1 LLGLG
6 AVLRADDFMIVPR
19 LTDETQE
26 VMLGLRLAREGIV
39 PLVGVQPYTGGM
51 FSGLVGMM
59 FLAVGPKIEA
69 GRLVALLAGTLT
81 ILPTWLL
88 ARELATSLW
97 GAGWR
102 SSLVGLLA
110 GLLLAVSGPHVVTS
124 SRIAYSN
131 SLTPLFTMTGLWLVQ
146 RSLRRRS
153 ALTFIEGGVTFG
165 LAIQTH
171 VSALTLGP
179 GVAVALLLPM
189 LAGLRRGEW
198 SAFWPRPWALLVAGG
213 GAVLMILNILVYN
226 LTVQSASVGRTELRI
241 GRYVGADPWSLDAWG
256 GRLLALLKATALA
269 IGSQI
274 SEVDAPATVL
284 GSPQVLVAVGLALVG
299 LWLVTRR
306 GLWLPLCVAVS
317 VLLFVSLLNSRIEP
331 IVPRVRHYATLVPL
345 GMVLI
350 AVAAGWLQAHAAGWH
365 RAQWAAQLAV
375 LLVPLALGV
384 GSLVGYHDYKIE
396 RLTRPEKNN
405 RAYLAVLKAVTDSG
419 STRERVYLDDRLQ
432 TVLTLS
438 GGRMLTHL
446 RYGFLVTRQ
455 EYEVVILSQ
464 MRLPVGERA
473 SASRRVILSAD
484 SVPVMAQLY
493 RLLPLPHDPG
503 EGAPVRAFRVF
514 PPSDAT
520 ASTPV
525 ESARPARR
533 ATAATTDAAQ
543 PARSRATR
551 PPRAPRNQ
559 RQPIR

>member
-1 LLGLG
+1 MEAVAICLLLGLG
-6 AVLRADDFMIVPR
+6 AALRADDFMVVPR

-39 PLVGVQPYTGGM
+39 PLVGVQPYTGGL
-51 FSGLVGMM
+51 FSGLVGLM

-88 ARELATSLW
+88 ARELAMSVW

-102 SSLVGLLA
+102 SSFVGLLA
-110 GLLLAVSGPHVVTS
+110 GLLLAVSGPHIVTS

-179 GVAVALLLPM
+179 GIAVALLLPM
-189 LAGLRRGEW
+189 LAGLRRGGW
-198 SAFWPRPWALLVAGG
+198 SAFWPRPWTLIVAAG
-213 GAVLMILNILVYN
+213 GAVLMILNILAYN

-241 GRYVGADPWSLDAWG
+241 GRYVGADPWSLDSWG
-256 GRLLALLKATALA
+256 GRLLALLKASALA
-269 IGSQI
+269 VGSQT
-274 SEVDAPATVL
+274 SEVESPVALL
-284 GSPQVLVAVGLALVG
+284 GSPQVLVAVGLALIG

-306 GLWLPLCVAVS
+306 GLWLPVCVVVS

-345 GMVLI
+345 GMALM
-350 AVAAGWLQAHAAGWH
+350 AVAVGWLHAHAASWQ
-365 RAQWAAQLAV
+365 RARHAVQLAV
-375 LLVPLALGV
+375 VLVPLTLGA
-384 GSLVGYHDYKIE
+384 GSLVGYNEYKAE

-405 RAYLAVLKAVTDSG
+405 TAYLAVLRAVAVSG
-419 STRERVYLDDRLQ
+419 SARERVYLDDQLV
-432 TVLTLS
+432 TVLTMS

-446 RYGFLVTRQ
+446 RYGFLVARQ
-455 EYEVVILSQ
+455 EYEVVALSQ
-464 MRLPVGERA
+464 TRLPVGERG
-473 SASRRVILSAD
+473 SASRRLILSAE
-484 SVPVMAQLY
+484 SVPAMAQQY
-493 RLLPLPHDPG
+493 RLVPLRGDPG
-503 EGAPVRAFRVF
+503 EGAPIRAFRAF
-514 PPSDAT
+514 TPGEASI
-520 ASTPV
+520 STPA
-525 ESARPARR
+525 ESARPSP
-533 ATAATTDAAQ
+533 T
-543 PARSRATR
+543 
-551 PPRAPRNQ
+551 PRPRNG
-559 RQPIR
+559 R

>member
-1 LLGLG
+1 VEAVAICLLLGLG
-6 AVLRADDFMIVPR
+6 AALRADDFMVVPR

-39 PLVGVQPYTGGM
+39 PLVGVQPYTGGL
-51 FSGLVGMM
+51 FSGLVGLM

-88 ARELATSLW
+88 ARELAMSVW

-102 SSLVGLLA
+102 SSFVGLLA
-110 GLLLAVSGPHVVTS
+110 GLLLAVSGPHIVTS

-179 GVAVALLLPM
+179 GIAVALLLPM
-189 LAGLRRGEW
+189 LAGLRRGGW
-198 SAFWPRPWALLVAGG
+198 SAFWPRPWTLIVAAG
-213 GAVLMILNILVYN
+213 GAVLMILNILAYN

-241 GRYVGADPWSLDAWG
+241 GRYVGADPWSLDSWG
-256 GRLLALLKATALA
+256 GRLLALLKASALA
-269 IGSQI
+269 LGSQT
-274 SEVDAPATVL
+274 SEDESPVALL

-306 GLWLPLCVAVS
+306 GLWLPVCVVVS

-345 GMVLI
+345 GMALM
-350 AVAAGWLQAHAAGWH
+350 AVAVGWLHAHAAGWR
-365 RAQWAAQLAV
+365 RASYAAQLAV
-375 LLVPLALGV
+375 VLVPLTLGA
-384 GSLVGYHDYKIE
+384 GSLVGYNEYKAE

-405 RAYLAVLKAVTDSG
+405 TAYLAVLRAVAVSG
-419 STRERVYLDDRLQ
+419 SARERVYLDDQLV
-432 TVLTLS
+432 TVLTMS

-446 RYGFLVTRQ
+446 RYGFLVARQ
-455 EYEVVILSQ
+455 EYEVVALSQ
-464 MRLPVGERA
+464 TRLPVGERG
-473 SASRRVILSAD
+473 SASRRLILSAE
-484 SVPVMAQLY
+484 SVPAMAQQY
-493 RLLPLPHDPG
+493 RLVPLRGDPG
-503 EGAPVRAFRVF
+503 EGAPIRAFRAF
-514 PPSDAT
+514 TPGEAFI
-520 ASTPV
+520 STPA
-525 ESARPARR
+525 ERARPSP
-533 ATAATTDAAQ
+533 T
-543 PARSRATR
+543 
-551 PPRAPRNQ
+551 PRPRNG
-559 RQPIR
+559 R